1 MPGFEANQSLT
12 SVITPRS
19 VEVFEPDQNLRL
31 RLRLR
36 FRVLVNF
43 LTFMFE
49 IDA

>member
-12 SVITPRS
+12 SVIKPRS

>member
-12 SVITPRS
+12 SVIKPRS

-36 FRVLVNF
+36 FRVLVNV

>member
-12 SVITPRS
+12 SVIKPRS
-19 VEVFEPDQNLRL
+19 VEVFEPDQN
-31 RLRLR
+31 LRLR

>member
-12 SVITPRS
+12 SVIKPRS

-31 RLRLR
+31 RLR
-36 FRVLVNF
+36 FRVLVNV

>member
-12 SVITPRS
+12 SVTKPRS
-19 VEVFEPDQNLRL
+19 VEVFETIQNPRLGLRI
-31 RLRLR
+31 
-36 FRVLVNF
+36 LVNI